1 MPTFSSYDGT
11 ALHYE
16 LLGEGPPLL
25 VLPGGP
31 GMDLRYLGGLGGL
44 TDRRRLVLLDPR
56 ATGRSAV
63 PADRGTVAFT
73 EQARDVEALRANLG
87 LPAVDL
93 LGHSAGCL
101 IAQEYAAAHPGRLRR
116 LVLVTP
122 VGRAA
127 REPDEAELAALR
139 AARSG
144 EPWYRD
150 AAEAHRLLTGGGLTG
165 EAAAESGRRT
175 HPFSWHHWDDARQ
188 AEHRPEHG
196 SPHAWLRAAY
206 YAGAATPADE
216 ERRLARLAA
225 VRTPVLVLAGA
236 SDGLI
241 GTAPA
246 RAAAALYPHAR
257 LELMDRSGHRP
268 WVEEPGRFVELV
280 AGFLDQP
287 DPADLNTFN

>member
-11 ALHYE
+11 TLHYE
-16 LLGEGPPLL
+16 LLGGGPPLL

-31 GMDLRYLGGLGGL
+31 GTDLRYLGGLGGL

-73 EQARDVEALRANLG
+73 EQARDVEALRVHLG
-87 LPAVDL
+87 LERVDL

-101 IAQEYAAAHPGRLRR
+101 IAQEYAAARPERVRR

-127 REPDEAELAALR
+127 REPDERELERLR
-139 AARSG
+139 DARAG
-144 EPWYRD
+144 EAWYPD
-150 AAEAHRLLTGGGLTG
+150 AAEAYRLIAEGGHTGT
-165 EAAAESGRRT
+165 EAAELGRRT
-175 HPFSWHHWDDARQ
+175 HPFSWHHWDDSRQ

-216 ERRLARLAA
+216 RQRLARLAA
-225 VRTPVLVLAGA
+225 VRVPVLVVAGA

-246 RAAAALYPHAR
+246 RLAAALYPDAR

-268 WVEEPGRFVELV
+268 WVEEPERFTELV
-280 AGFLDQP
+280 SDFLAQGLP
-287 DPADLNTFN
+287 QQT